1 LALFPRGA
9 ISRQLLHRRGVARGA
24 LDLLVRSFAIQ
35 ASGTVNTNTM
45 LVLEVDDFS
54 CGGSP
59 GLVLR
64 ELVYDCGDPAVL
76 AHRRALVMEVIF
88 RAMNEFSR
96 GIVTHSLDA

>member
-1 LALFPRGA
+1 MALFPRGA

-59 GLVLR
+59 GFVLR

-76 AHRRALVMEVIF
+76 AHRRALFMEIFF

-96 GIVTHSLDA
+96 VIVST

>member
-76 AHRRALVMEVIF
+76 LHGRALVMEIFF
-88 RAMNEFSR
+88 RAVVEFSR
-96 GIVTHSLDA
+96 GIVNTSLVA

>member
-1 LALFPRGA
+1 MALFPRGA
-9 ISRQLLHRRGVARGA
+9 ISRQLLHRRGVAGGA

-76 AHRRALVMEVIF
+76 AHRRALVMEIFF

-96 GIVTHSLDA
+96 GIVST